1 MIKNF
6 ALTLIFTL
14 FVSSSLYA
22 ACSKK
27 EIVQF
32 VELGFTKKEI
42 KQICED
48 DSIDFG
54 KDPSEANE
62 VEEADEETSENKESV
77 NDRNDEVES
86 IRTDPESPQETLQQ
100 ARQSTKQGRSQ
111 IFFEIGGMN
120 GKYSMKSSD
129 EIVREYSGDLD
140 HDLSGAMFSLGYQY
154 KFDSNMLVG
163 LGYQSFNLEGES
175 KEVSKT
181 FFSGGLYFPDFR
193 LKARVDELK
202 GSGLFGVVGY
212 EGRISN
218 SVEIVPQIRLG
229 ISNEITV
236 TRTFLLSGINGS
248 SSVKG
253 EEKAT
258 VTPVGIALPII
269 YRFGAFGLG
278 FTVYGM
284 VAGFEYEE
292 DSTKENVQTTAG
304 GMIFLGNKF

>member
-32 VELGFTKKEI
+32 VELGFTKEEI

-54 KDPSEANE
+54 KDQSEANE

-86 IRTDPESPQETLQQ
+86 IRTDPESRQETLQQ

-181 FFSGGLYFPDFR
+181 FFSGGLYFPDFQ
-193 LKARVDELK
+193 A
-202 GSGLFGVVGY
+202 
-212 EGRISN
+212 
-218 SVEIVPQIRLG
+218 
-229 ISNEITV
+229 
-236 TRTFLLSGINGS
+236 
-248 SSVKG
+248 
-253 EEKAT
+253 
-258 VTPVGIALPII
+258 
-269 YRFGAFGLG
+269 
-278 FTVYGM
+278 
-284 VAGFEYEE
+284 
-292 DSTKENVQTTAG
+292 
-304 GMIFLGNKF
+304 